1 MPEDDVKIIGLH
13 VDNKLNFNAQ
23 ITQVCQKA
31 GRKVQVL
38 SRLCHVLDQPTKMLL
53 YNSFVECY
61 FNYCSIIW
69 HFTSNNNTYKIEKIQ
84 KKALRYITRDFTSS
98 YSNLLNVCKK
108 HPLYIVM
115 TRKILETVYKVVN
128 ELCPTYLSNL
138 VHVRN
143 KCINFR
149 SKNNLP
155 VPKFNTI
162 THGKESF
169 RYKAPYFWNTLSNNM
184 KNASSLYSFKSFLSE
199 WAPSC
204 TCGFCILCKVS
215 RL

>member
-1 MPEDDVKIIGLH
+1 MPACAH
-13 VDNKLNFNAQ
+13 
-23 ITQVCQKA
+23 
-31 GRKVQVL
+31 
-38 SRLCHVLDQPTKMLL
+38 
-53 YNSFVECY
+53 
-61 FNYCSIIW
+61 
-69 HFTSNNNTYKIEKIQ
+69 
-84 KKALRYITRDFTSS
+84 
-98 YSNLLNVCKK
+98 LLNVCKK
-108 HPLYIVM
+108 HPLYIVR

-128 ELCPTYLSNL
+128 ELCPTYLSNI

-149 SKNNLP
+149 SKNNLT

-204 TCGFCILCKVS
+204 TCGFYVK
-215 RL
+215 

>member
-1 MPEDDVKIIGLH
+1 MYTTTSLELYIVIAGYDMIVGKYHWHISKVKGK
-13 VDNKLNFNAQ
+13 VTGNA
-23 ITQVCQKA
+23 T
-31 GRKVQVL
+31 
-38 SRLCHVLDQPTKMLL
+38 
-53 YNSFVECY
+53 
-61 FNYCSIIW
+61 
-69 HFTSNNNTYKIEKIQ
+69 
-84 KKALRYITRDFTSS
+84 

-108 HPLYIVM
+108 HPLYIVR

-149 SKNNLP
+149 SKNNLT

-204 TCGFCILCKVS
+204 ICTCGFCILCKVS